1 MFDSLRGSGKSSTLT
16 GWVSRPWLPTALQG
30 QEVQHGD

>member
-1 MFDSLRGSGKSSTLT
+1 MFERLRMNGKSGMLT
-16 GWVSRPWLPTALQG
+16 GWVSRTWWPTALAG

>member
-1 MFDSLRGSGKSSTLT
+1 MFDSLRRNGKSSMLT
-16 GWVSRPWLPTALQG
+16 GWVSRPWLPTAFAG